1 MHINN
6 KMYRYNIL
14 TELQRLH
21 HQVRWEILERGL
33 APGQRC
39 EEHVLYDLEME
50 KREREM
56 REAEEEK
63 ARRRAEQKAK
73 LEASR

>member
-1 MHINN
+1 M
-6 KMYRYNIL
+6 
-14 TELQRLH
+14 
-21 HQVRWEILERGL
+21 
-33 APGQRC
+33 
-39 EEHVLYDLEME
+39 LYDLEME

-73 LEASR
+73 LEASRYGSPVCTVCRLQQCVVLYYAVRDSIGYQYQLYCFGE